1 MFDIGWS
8 ELLVIGV
15 VAIVVVGPKE
25 LPRLMRTFGHYLG
38 KVRHMAADFQRQFE
52 EAVRDSEIDE
62 VRKAMQDF
70 HAEVSDVTPRGTVDR
85 PLMMPSPAEPAP
97 MPPPAEAA
105 LPAPKPK
112 PRAKKAAPAKTVPA
126 KTGRSP
132 SQKQDAQATRQEAR
146 GGRVVSD
153 QDQKDIDATKAPL
166 MEHLIELRRRL
177 IWSLGAIAIAFA
189 VCFYF
194 SRPLYN
200 LLLWPYRLAA
210 GVDTPIEMIYT
221 APQEFFFTE
230 MKLALFGAIFIAFPV
245 IASQIYMFV
254 APGLYRSERKAFLP
268 FLAATPILFL
278 LGASLVYFVVMPL
291 AMTFFLSMQQSG
303 DNQVHIQLTARVSEY
318 LSLIM
323 TLILAFGICFQ
334 LPVLLT
340 LLARAG
346 LITAAQ
352 LKAKRRIAILIA
364 FIVAAVLTP
373 PDPLSQISLA
383 LPTIAL
389 YELSIYAV
397 KLAERRHAA
406 STASAKP
413 AAKPAGKPA

>member
-1 MFDIGWS
+1 M
-8 ELLVIGV
+8 
-15 VAIVVVGPKE
+15 
-25 LPRLMRTFGHYLG
+25 
-38 KVRHMAADFQRQFE
+38 
-52 EAVRDSEIDE
+52 
-62 VRKAMQDF
+62 
-70 HAEVSDVTPRGTVDR
+70 
-85 PLMMPSPAEPAP
+85 
-97 MPPPAEAA
+97 
-105 LPAPKPK
+105 
-112 PRAKKAAPAKTVPA
+112 
-126 KTGRSP
+126 
-132 SQKQDAQATRQEAR
+132 
-146 GGRVVSD
+146 SD

-268 FLAATPILFL
+268 FLVATPILFL

-397 KLAERRHAA
+397 KLAEKRHAP
-406 STASAKP
+406 STAAKP
-413 AAKPAGKPA
+413 AAKPAGKPAPKPAGKPA

>member
-70 HAEVSDVTPRGTVDR
+70 HAQASDVNLRGTVDK
-85 PLMMPSPAEPAP
+85 PLMMPKPAEPAP
-97 MPPPAEAA
+97 AAAEVAEAA
-105 LPAPKPK
+105 LP
-112 PRAKKAAPAKTVPA
+112 PRLSPSPSR
-126 KTGRSP
+126 GRRRP
-132 SQKQDAQATRQEAR
+132 RRLQPRPFRPRPFRSQKQNAEATRQEAR

-153 QDQKDIDATKAPL
+153 EDQEAIEATKAPL

-230 MKLALFGAIFIAFPV
+230 MKLALFGAVFIAFPV

-383 LPTIAL
+383 IPTVRFT
-389 YELSIYAV
+389 SC
-397 KLAERRHAA
+397 R
-406 STASAKP
+406 STR
-413 AAKPAGKPA
+413 

>member
-1 MFDIGWS
+1 M
-8 ELLVIGV
+8 
-15 VAIVVVGPKE
+15 
-25 LPRLMRTFGHYLG
+25 
-38 KVRHMAADFQRQFE
+38 
-52 EAVRDSEIDE
+52 
-62 VRKAMQDF
+62 
-70 HAEVSDVTPRGTVDR
+70 
-85 PLMMPSPAEPAP
+85 
-97 MPPPAEAA
+97 
-105 LPAPKPK
+105 
-112 PRAKKAAPAKTVPA
+112 
-126 KTGRSP
+126 
-132 SQKQDAQATRQEAR
+132 
-146 GGRVVSD
+146 SD

-177 IWSLGAIAIAFA
+177 IWSLGAIAISFA

-194 SRPLYN
+194 SRPIYN

-230 MKLALFGAIFIAFPV
+230 MKLALFGAVFIAFPV

-268 FLAATPILFL
+268 FLVATPILFL
-278 LGASLVYFVVMPL
+278 LGASLVFFVVMPL

-397 KLAERRHAA
+397 KLAEKRHAA
-406 STASAKP
+406 SMASAKP
-413 AAKPAGKPA
+413 AAKPAGKPASKPA

>member
-1 MFDIGWS
+1 MS
-8 ELLVIGV
+8 E
-15 VAIVVVGPKE
+15 E
-25 LPRLMRTFGHYLG
+25 
-38 KVRHMAADFQRQFE
+38 D
-52 EAVRDSEIDE
+52 
-62 VRKAMQDF
+62 
-70 HAEVSDVTPRGTVDR
+70 
-85 PLMMPSPAEPAP
+85 
-97 MPPPAEAA
+97 
-105 LPAPKPK
+105 
-112 PRAKKAAPAKTVPA
+112 
-126 KTGRSP
+126 
-132 SQKQDAQATRQEAR
+132 QEA
-146 GGRVVSD
+146 
-153 QDQKDIDATKAPL
+153 IDSTKAPL

-177 IWSLGAIAIAFA
+177 MWSLGAIAVAFA

-200 LLLWPYRLAA
+200 LLLWPNRLAA

-268 FLAATPILFL
+268 FLIATPILFL
-278 LGASLVYFVVMPL
+278 LGAALVYFVVMPL

-352 LKAKRRIAILIA
+352 LKAKRRIAILMA

-383 LPTIAL
+383 LPTVLL

-397 KLAERRHAA
+397 KLAEKRHAA
-406 STASAKP
+406 STAAKP
-413 AAKPAGKPA
+413 AAKPAGKPAPKPAGKPA